1 MSNHY
6 VCITLDFDSV
16 SLWQAMGHLGLSA
29 ISRGEFGAVAAE
41 RLLKLFAD
49 LGVTATCY
57 IPGMTVRTYPEICQR
72 IVAADHEVGHHGYRH
87 IAPGNLSKD
96 EESEELEQG
105 LAALSEVLGVKPH
118 GYRSP
123 AWELSEHSVELLLQR
138 GFLYDSS
145 LMGHDMLPYRVRQG
159 DVVTQ
164 DEPIQFGN
172 LSELWELPISWS
184 QDDFP
189 HFEYFRGGGLMNAD
203 AVMRNW
209 LEDFAYL
216 KEQDTGVLTYTLH
229 PFVIGRGHR
238 IRMLRNFMHA
248 LAEQGAEFITA
259 NQAIE
264 RFSTDL

>member
-16 SLWQAMGHLGLSA
+16 SLWQAMGQLGPSA
-29 ISRGEFGAVAAE
+29 ISRGEFGAVAAD
-41 RLLKLFAD
+41 RLLDLFTE
-49 LGVTATCY
+49 LGVVTTWY
-57 IPGMTVRTYPEICQR
+57 IPGMTVRTYPQVCQR
-72 IVAADHEVGHHGYRH
+72 IVAAGHEVGHHGYRH
-87 IAPGNLSKD
+87 IAPGKLAKD
-96 EESEELEQG
+96 EEAEELDRG
-105 LAALSEVLGVKPH
+105 LLALHQELGVKPF

-123 AWELSEHSVELLLQR
+123 AWELSQHSVELLLDR
-138 GFLYDSS
+138 GFIYDSS

-164 DEPIQFGN
+164 DEPIQFGQP
-172 LSELWELPISWS
+172 SALWELPISWS

-189 HFEYFRGGGLMNAD
+189 HFEYFRGSGLMNAD
-203 AVMRNW
+203 GVMQNW

-216 KEQDTGVLTYTLH
+216 LEQDTGVLTYTLH

-238 IRMLRNFMHA
+238 IRMLRKFILS

-259 NQAIE
+259 KQAID
-264 RFSTDL
+264 RFSSK